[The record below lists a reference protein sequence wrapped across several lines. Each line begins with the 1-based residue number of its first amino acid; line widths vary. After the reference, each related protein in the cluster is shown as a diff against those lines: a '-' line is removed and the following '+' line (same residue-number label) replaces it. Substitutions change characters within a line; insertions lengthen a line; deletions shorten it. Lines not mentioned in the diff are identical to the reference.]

1 MKERPFLDSDA
12 KSTAEYKEISLKKT
26 LESLKTTTNGLSGAE
41 AAKRLALFGHNEITE
56 KKKNPFL
63 EFLLRYWSPMPWLLE
78 PPHPALQERH
88 GKHCCGRA
96 AVW

>member
-1 MKERPFLDSDA
+1 MRNTSG
-12 KSTAEYKEISLKKT
+12 YKNLSLEEPLAG
-26 LESLKTTTNGLSGAE
+26 LETSKGAPSEQE
-41 AAKRLALFGHNEITE
+41 AAKRLELFEHNEITE